1 MFWEDHRSHRLT
13 ITDKEPHDTG
23 LMLLTS
29 EVAAVQGCDLAA
41 ATAEISNVLGASL
54 AAEPAV

>member
-1 MFWEDHRSHRLT
+1 MFWENHRSHRLT
-13 ITDKEPHDTG
+13 IIGKELYDRG